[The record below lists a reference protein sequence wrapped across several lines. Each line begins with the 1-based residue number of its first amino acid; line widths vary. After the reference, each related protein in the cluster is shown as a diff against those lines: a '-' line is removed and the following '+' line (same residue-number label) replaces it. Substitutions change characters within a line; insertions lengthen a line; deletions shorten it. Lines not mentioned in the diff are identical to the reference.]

1 LQDKKKTFSHP
12 ERHFGSKLKFLVLG
26 MKLPNPRSF
35 AIIGEENKM
44 RLALEDNTNVN
55 VFVYRC
61 NGRRREHPGAN
72 DGSRLELHMPE
83 TNFWKR
89 PLLLL

>member
-1 LQDKKKTFSHP
+1 
-12 ERHFGSKLKFLVLG
+12 

-61 NGRRREHPGAN
+61 NGRRREHSGAN
-72 DGSRLELHMPE
+72 NGASAGIAHAGDQFLEKTTFAALASRLFLQ
-83 TNFWKR
+83 
-89 PLLLL
+89 LV